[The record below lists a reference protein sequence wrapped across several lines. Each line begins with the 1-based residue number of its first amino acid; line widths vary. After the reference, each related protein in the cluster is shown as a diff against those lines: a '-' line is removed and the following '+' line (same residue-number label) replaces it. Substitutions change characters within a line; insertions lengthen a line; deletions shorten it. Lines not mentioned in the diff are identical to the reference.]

1 MGVGAAPRSGLGAGR
16 GRGPARP
23 SRGRGAARE
32 GGGGGSG
39 RRRWAGSSGAG
50 WPGRARPDRRTA
62 REDRGG
68 GGRRRS
74 AGAGGAGG
82 PGRARPGR
90 RTAGEAAAAAAG
102 CVCRLSSVCVGVSV
116 GEVWSAG
123 QRVCLCVARCRVHRS
138 EHTAKHSNFARS
150 IESYEKKNKMTTP
163 CLHGYWLGWP
173 VTLLQA
179 CS

>member
-1 MGVGAAPRSGLGAGR
+1 MGVGAAPRSGLGAG
-16 GRGPARP
+16 
-23 SRGRGAARE
+23 RGRGAARE

-68 GGRRRS
+68 GGRPEPVAREGRGGRGRV
-74 AGAGGAGG
+74 AG
-82 PGRARPGR
+82 RPGR
-90 RTAGEAAAAAAG
+90 RRRRRRRRAVCVDCRMCVWACLWVKCGVRVSGCG
-102 CVCRLSSVCVGVSV
+102 CVWHVAVCTDLG
-116 GEVWSAG
+116 
-123 QRVCLCVARCRVHRS
+123 
-138 EHTAKHSNFARS
+138 HTAKHSNFARS

-163 CLHGYWLGWP
+163 CRHGYWLGWP